1 MADRLGC
8 AGAPLSLYPYQQAG
22 ADFLASGVAKGLMLA
37 DEPGLGKTRQAI
49 VAALRAGVGSPG
61 IVVVVCP
68 ASAIGVWRR
77 EIVETRADQV
87 ALWRV
92 GSYNK
97 PPTVKDKIDVLIVD
111 EAHYA
116 KNREASR
123 TKALYGF
130 KGDGVGGLVERA
142 DRVILLTGT
151 PTPNNPSEIWTHAR
165 ACFPEAIM
173 QTFEGGVRKP
183 MAFWPFVK
191 KFCTVEWDYLG
202 RQKITGGKNLA
213 ELRERLAP
221 YVLRRL
227 KKDVLAD
234 LPPVR
239 FNLLPVEGRAP
250 ADSGEADMIRR
261 ALLKGPKGLKE
272 IAPHVASLRR
282 VTGLA
287 KVGGVCNWALDWF
300 AGGGGKIV
308 IFAHHKDV
316 IGLLKKTFSSSGI
329 PSVVV
334 DGAVPPE
341 KRALCANVFQ
351 MEPDC
356 KVFIGQNDAAG
367 TAITLTAAD
376 TLLSLEPAWTPGVND
391 QIWQRIHRIGQ
402 ANACQIYYP
411 TIAGSID
418 EDVTRALIPKQGA
431 IDALWN

>member
-1 MADRLGC
+1 LN
-8 AGAPLSLYPYQQAG
+8 LYPYQEAG
-22 ADFLASGVAKGLMLA
+22 AAFLSRGGAKGLMLA

-49 VAALRAGVGSPG
+49 AAATLLDALRA
-61 IVVVVCP
+61 VVVCP

-77 EIVETRADQV
+77 EIKEMGAD
-87 ALWRV
+87 ARCNWLV
-92 GSYNK
+92 GSFNK
-97 PPTVKDKIDVLIVD
+97 PPIAGGPIDVLIVD

-116 KNREASR
+116 KTRDAAR
-123 TKALYGF
+123 TKALYGE
-130 KGDGVGGLVERA
+130 KLDGVGGLIDRTER
-142 DRVILLTGT
+142 VFLLTGT

-165 ACFPEAIM
+165 ACFPAAIA
-173 QTFEGGVRKP
+173 TAYADGSTRP
-183 MAFWPFVK
+183 MAYWTFVK
-191 KFCTVEWDYLG
+191 NFCVVEENYLG
-202 RQKITGGKNLA
+202 HMKIVGGKNLE
-213 ELRERLAP
+213 ELRARLAP
-221 YVLRRL
+221 FVLRRL

-239 FNLLPVEGRAP
+239 FSILPVEGRVL
-250 ADSGEADMIRR
+250 ADAVDAALIRK
-261 ALLKGPKGLKE
+261 ALEKGAAGLRE
-272 IAPHVASLRR
+272 IAPHVATLRR
-282 VTGLA
+282 MTGIA
-287 KVGGVCNWALDWF
+287 KVDGVCAWAQEWF
-300 AGGGGKIV
+300 AGGGGKLV

-316 IGLLKKTFSSSGI
+316 IGSLKKTLSIAGI

-341 KRALCANVFQ
+341 KRGLCAEVFQ
-351 MEPDC
+351 KDPNC
-356 KVFIGQNDAAG
+356 RVFIGQNDAAG